1 MLLLWRQQRRA
12 HQLALSS
19 VLRSRTG
26 SSSIS
31 MNCHSSAWQ
40 LPPPITKRWLRF
52 NDQLCEIL
60 GYSREELADKNW
72 VEMTHPEDIEKDIA
86 EFEQVMQGESE
97 GYAMNKRFIRKDG
110 SIVMANIDVKCVRR
124 NDGKVNYF
132 VAMIRDIT
140 EQERRK
146 TEILAARSQLQ
157 ATLDA
162 IPDLLFEL
170 DLDGCCHAYHSART
184 DLPAAPVEDLL
195 GKKISDV
202 LPPGAADI
210 IFSAMLEAQ
219 KKGLSSGKQL
229 ELELS
234 ARQILV

>member
-1 MLLLWRQQRRA
+1 MALLVHNAEQDRL
-12 HQLALSS
+12 LKY
-19 VLRSRTG
+19 
-26 SSSIS
+26 
-31 MNCHSSAWQ
+31 CDK
-40 LPPPITKRWLRF
+40 LPFIGMPITSPDTKRWLRF

-60 GYSREELADKNW
+60 GYSHEELAGRNW
-72 VEMTHPEDIEKDIA
+72 MELTHPEDVEKDIV
-86 EFEQVMQGESE
+86 EFEKVIRGKSE
-97 GYAMNKRFIRKDG
+97 GYAMNKRYIRKDG
-110 SIVMANIDVKCVRR
+110 SIVIANINVKCVRT

-146 TEILAARSQLQ
+146 TEALAARSQLQ

-184 DLPAAPVEDLL
+184 DLPVAPVEDLL

-202 LPPGAADI
+202 LPPGAANI
-210 IFSAMLEAQ
+210 IVSAMLEAQ
-219 KKGLSSGKQL
+219 EKGLSSGKQL
-229 ELELS
+229 ELELELS
-234 ARQILV
+234 QGKPWF